1 MAVKE
6 GGKKSVSI
14 LSNKFNE
21 PGDGKAFLFAGREH
35 AFGGSSLSKLFGGGK
50 APFTRQL
57 DIVLARVQIT
67 FGWALVLKRSDG
79 KARGGILLPSES
91 PCSRSILLG
100 VDRGVFWNDK
110 CKSRFLLEIG
120 RGF

>member
-79 KARGGILLPSES
+79 KARGRDIVAGRVALFAVYFAWS
-91 PCSRSILLG
+91 
-100 VDRGVFWNDK
+100 GVF
-110 CKSRFLLEIG
+110 
-120 RGF
+120 